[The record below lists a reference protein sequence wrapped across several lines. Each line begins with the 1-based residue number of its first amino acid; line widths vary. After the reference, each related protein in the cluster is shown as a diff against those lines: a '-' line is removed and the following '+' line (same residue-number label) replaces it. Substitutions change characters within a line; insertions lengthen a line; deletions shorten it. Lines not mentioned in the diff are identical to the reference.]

1 VVGPVLIVYCLPRLH
16 VVDPVLI
23 VYCLPRLHVVD
34 PVLIVYRQILFE
46 KSSFWS

>member
-1 VVGPVLIVYCLPRLH
+1 VVDPVLIVYCLPRLH

-34 PVLIVYRQILFE
+34 PGVAQE
-46 KSSFWS
+46 DNTQ